1 MNIEKAM
8 IPISII
14 ILVGVLG
21 LAGIGSGTISGI
33 NLGDFGEPFDNK
45 HILPEKSTDTSN
57 DGFYDYCY
65 RMGLKC

>member
-8 IPISII
+8 IPVCLI

-21 LAGIGSGTISGI
+21 IAGIGSGTISGI

-45 HILPEKSTDTSN
+45 QILPEKSIDTSK

-65 RMGLKC
+65 RMGFEC

>member
-21 LAGIGSGTISGI
+21 LAGIGSGVISDI
-33 NLGDFGEPFDNK
+33 SLGEPFDNK